1 MEEKEATEDV
11 GVEHQMFSYM
21 VQMENSP
28 SGTKVVTLVD
38 SLYVASLPPT
48 SQPSIRGF
56 WGRFAWKLGLDFASL
71 RLI

>member
-1 MEEKEATEDV
+1 MEEKAAAEDE
-11 GVEHQMFSYM
+11 GVERQMFSYM

-56 WGRFAWKLGLDFASL
+56 GDVCMEIRTLFCVMGL
-71 RLI
+71 I

>member
-1 MEEKEATEDV
+1 MEEKEVTEDEA
-11 GVEHQMFSYM
+11 VEHQMLSSTA
-21 VQMENSP
+21 QMENRP

-56 WGRFAWKLGLDFASL
+56 GD
-71 RLI
+71 I

>member
-1 MEEKEATEDV
+1 MEETEAEEDK
-11 GVEHQMFSYM
+11 GVECQMFSYM

-28 SGTKVVTLVD
+28 SGTKAVTLVD

-56 WGRFAWKLGLDFASL
+56 GDILLGN
-71 RLI
+71 

>member
-1 MEEKEATEDV
+1 MGEKEAAEEDE
-11 GVEHQMFSYM
+11 GVERQMFSYM
-21 VQMENSP
+21 VQVENNP

-56 WGRFAWKLGLDFASL
+56 GDVLHGN
-71 RLI
+71 

>member
-1 MEEKEATEDV
+1 MEANWRRREAAEDE

-21 VQMENSP
+21 VRTENSP

-38 SLYVASLPPT
+38 SLYVAPLPPT

-56 WGRFAWKLGLDFASL
+56 GDVSHGN
-71 RLI
+71 

>member
-1 MEEKEATEDV
+1 MEEKEAEEDK
-11 GVEHQMFSYM
+11 GVERQMFSYM

-28 SGTKVVTLVD
+28 SGTKVVTLAD

-56 WGRFAWKLGLDFASL
+56 GDILHGN
-71 RLI
+71 